1 MVRQEGVALGKGAP
15 ARRSGTHP
23 GRYLDCAR
31 ACNHHG
37 RPPARDDSAPVDV
50 SLFPPWLKRTVGYC
64 VAFLVVVATVWVGT
78 QILLAVPLVF
88 YSVASALLLAA
99 MLTPVIGRLV
109 ALGLPRWLGALL
121 SVLLLLLV
129 VLGTMTLVV
138 RRALGQ
144 VDDLRSALSDA
155 LGGVQTFLTGPPLSL
170 SESRVGNVRQRLTEF
185 LQESAPSPGAGATLV
200 LELLSGVAI
209 TVFVLFFLLK
219 DGPRM
224 WRWVLRWS
232 PSHRRDL
239 MDVLG
244 SRSWDTLIG
253 YAVGMIVVAFV
264 DALIIGI
271 GLAVMGVPLVMSLAL
286 LVFLG
291 AFVPVVGATVSGAL
305 AVAVTAATVGVWQA
319 AVVLGVVLLAQQL
332 EGNVVQPL
340 VMGRAVQLHP
350 VVIVLA
356 VTAGAV
362 LGGVGGAVIAVPVVA
377 VAYRVLDQ
385 LIGPASKRAM
395 PASAAPGRP

>member
-1 MVRQEGVALGKGAP
+1 V
-15 ARRSGTHP
+15 
-23 GRYLDCAR
+23 
-31 ACNHHG
+31 N
-37 RPPARDDSAPVDV
+37 
-50 SLFPPWLKRTVGYC
+50 LFPPWLKRTVGYC
-64 VAFLVVVATVWVGT
+64 VAFLVVIATVWVVT
-78 QILLAVPLVF
+78 QILLAVPVVF

-99 MLTPVIGRLV
+99 MLTPVTGRLV
-109 ALGLPRWLGALL
+109 DRGLPRWLGALL
-121 SVLLLLLV
+121 SVLLLLGL
-129 VLGTMTLVV
+129 VLGTMTVVV

-144 VDDLRSALSDA
+144 VNDLRSALGEA
-155 LGGVQTFLTGPPLSL
+155 LGGLQTFLTGPPLSL
-170 SESRVGNVRQRLTEF
+170 SESRVSSVRQRLSEF
-185 LQESAPSPGAGATLV
+185 ARESAPSPGAGATLV

-209 TVFVLFFLLK
+209 AIFVLFFLLK

-224 WRWVLRWS
+224 WRWVLGWT
-232 PSHRRDL
+232 PAHRRDL
-239 MDVLG
+239 MDLLG

-264 DALIIGI
+264 DALIIGT

-332 EGNVVQPL
+332 EGNLVQPL

-377 VAYRVLDQ
+377 VAYRALDQ
-385 LIGPASKRAM
+385 LIGPAGKSAT
-395 PASAAPGRP
+395 PASAAPSEP